1 MNIDETK
8 AVPCVACHGMPA
20 LRESGAC
27 RRCGRPFD
35 LAPPR
40 PSPPGSTIVSAP
52 STFIV
57 EHAVRFAAKSPCAK
71 TRRGAVVFHG
81 DVWLGMGYNHP
92 PAPMT
97 CDRSLMCR
105 VDCGRRCVHAETH
118 AIRQSERPLTEAV
131 DKGIDVEIVH
141 VKIDSSGNLVAG
153 GGPSCWQ
160 CSREILD
167 AGIAAVWLYRL
178 PTVAEANA
186 ADVYR
191 ADDPRHVLL
200 ARWQR
205 YTAVDFHRITCANA
219 KGGAVYVGG
228 EQ

>member
-1 MNIDETK
+1 M
-8 AVPCVACHGMPA
+8 
-20 LRESGAC
+20 S
-27 RRCGRPFD
+27 
-35 LAPPR
+35 APP
-40 PSPPGSTIVSAP
+40 A
-52 STFIV
+52 FAV
-57 EHAVRFAAKSPCAK
+57 EWAVEVARRSPCAK
-71 TRRGAVVFHG
+71 TRRAAVVFVG
-81 DVWLGMGYNHP
+81 EKILGAGYNHP
-92 PAPMT
+92 PKPT
-97 CDRSLMCR
+97 ICDGSPECR
-105 VDCGRRCVHAETH
+105 TDCGRRCVHAEAQAARVSWRET
-118 AIRQSERPLTEAV
+118 ATE
-131 DKGIDVEIVH
+131 GLYSSVELVH
-141 VKIDSSGNLVAG
+141 VKIDSDGKLEAG

-160 CSREILD
+160 CSREVLD

-178 PTVAEANA
+178 PTVTEANA